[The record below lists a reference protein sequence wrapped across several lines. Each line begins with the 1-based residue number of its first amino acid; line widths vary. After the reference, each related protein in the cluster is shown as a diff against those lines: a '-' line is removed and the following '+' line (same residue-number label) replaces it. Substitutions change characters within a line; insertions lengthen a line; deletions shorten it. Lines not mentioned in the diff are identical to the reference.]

1 MTGTV
6 VSTETSLRPY
16 QEALNAQKQK
26 NPYIT
31 VATKQNE
38 AIVGIV
44 VAMVCVALVAGIV
57 IHKVRRRRRLLQAG
71 KSNTPSSS
79 KSGTNTN
86 TDGTEVVEEM
96 ELELAVANK
105 TID

>member
-6 VSTETSLRPY
+6 VSTETTLRPY
-16 QEALNAQKQK
+16 QQALNSQKQK
-26 NPYIT
+26 TNPYSS

-44 VAMVCVALVAGIV
+44 VAMVCVALVAGVV
-57 IHKVRRRRRLLQAG
+57 IHKVRRRRRLQAG
-71 KSNTPSSS
+71 KSTPPSS
-79 KSGTNTN
+79 KSGSN